1 MNECLT
7 ERVPNADLSTHDGFV
22 AAQQIVHALST
33 AGPDDVEGMIEAL
46 DGWSFEAPKGPMTIR
61 SGDHALLQDMYLVSL
76 SDSDGELVA
85 HTVGNVGSEVAK
97 P

>member
-7 ERVPNADLSTHDGFV
+7 ERVPGADLSTHDGFV
-22 AAQQIVHALST
+22 AAQQIVHAISA
-33 AGPDDVEGMIEAL
+33 AGPDDVEGMIGAL

-61 SGDHALLQDMYLVSL
+61 PGDHALLQDMYIVSL
-76 SDSDGELVA
+76 SNSGGDLVA
-85 HTVGNVGSEVAK
+85 HTVGNVGSEAAK